1 MTPRCLWGKDITID
15 ISPLC
20 WVLKLLPFLCQN
32 KKRYMH
38 IDMHACLT
46 YILGGGVLFLGLITT
61 PFLGIPPLSSAR
73 GERYNSSVLAVPET
87 EGT

>member
-1 MTPRCLWGKDITID
+1 MP
-15 ISPLC
+15 
-20 WVLKLLPFLCQN
+20 VL
-32 KKRYMH
+32 
-38 IDMHACLT
+38 LT
-46 YILGGGVLFLGLITT
+46 FFGGGVLFLGLITT